1 MQCHV
6 CLDRDGI
13 VRDLCG
19 AMTTKTSNQTL
30 RAVTQRVV
38 DNFTAQ
44 GALFTGLD
52 VSNAVKT
59 TLPDVRH
66 RDISPVVRELFER
79 HAMGD
84 YQHSLIDVL
93 AEGKTPA
100 QAYLYHLPE
109 HSPDLYDDS
118 MRSQLGIPPVSL
130 SLDKND
136 DSSINAHTVETPVT
150 VGRDGRA
157 RVARQILMNAGVVGE
172 QVYVNVDTEH
182 GKLMLT
188 EATGTESDEDLGSV
202 IEYEH
207 PSLLHIPRGF
217 VSSVFAQG
225 DKLVA
230 RVDSGRVEIVKR

>member
-1 MQCHV
+1 M
-6 CLDRDGI
+6 GP
-13 VRDLCG
+13 
-19 AMTTKTSNQTL
+19 AMTTKTDDSTL
-30 RAVTQRVV
+30 KAVTQRVV

-44 GALFTGLD
+44 GALFTALD

-66 RDISPVVRELFER
+66 RQVSPIVRDLFER

-93 AEGKTPA
+93 ADGKTPT

-109 HSPDLYDDS
+109 HSPALYDDS
-118 MRSQLGIPPVSL
+118 MRNQLAIPPVST
-130 SLDKND
+130 STSKNED
-136 DSSINAHTVETPVT
+136 ASITAHSVEAPVP

-157 RVARQILMNAGVVGE
+157 RVARQILMNAGIVGDLL
-172 QVYVNVDTEH
+172 YASVDTES
-182 GKLMLT
+182 GKILLV
-188 EATGTESDEDLGSV
+188 EAEQTPEDDELGNT

-207 PSLLHIPRGF
+207 PSLLHVPRAL
-217 VSSVFAQG
+217 VSAVFSHG

-230 RVDSGRVEIVKR
+230 KVYSGRVEIVRH

>member
-1 MQCHV
+1 M
-6 CLDRDGI
+6 GP
-13 VRDLCG
+13 
-19 AMTTKTSNQTL
+19 AMTSKTDDKTL

-44 GALFTGLD
+44 GALFTALD

-59 TLPDVRH
+59 TLPTVRH
-66 RDISPVVRELFER
+66 REVSPLVRELFER

-93 AEGKTPA
+93 ADGKTPT

-109 HSPDLYDDS
+109 HSPSLYDDS
-118 MRSQLGIPPVSL
+118 MRNQLAIPPVST
-130 SLDKND
+130 STSRND
-136 DSSINAHTVETPVT
+136 DMNITAHTTETPVP

-157 RVARQILMNAGVVGE
+157 RVARQILLNAGVVGE
-172 QVYVNVDTEH
+172 VLYAYVDTEH
-182 GKLMLT
+182 GKVVIT
-188 EATGTESDEDLGSV
+188 EAPETDDDDALANT

-207 PSLLHIPRGF
+207 PSLLHVPRGLI
-217 VSSVFAQG
+217 SSVFSNG

-230 RVDSGRVEIVKR
+230 RVYSGRVELVRH

>member
-1 MQCHV
+1 M
-6 CLDRDGI
+6 GP
-13 VRDLCG
+13 
-19 AMTTKTSNQTL
+19 AMTMKTDDSTL

-44 GALFTGLD
+44 GALFTALD

-59 TLPDVRH
+59 ALPDVRH
-66 RDISPVVRELFER
+66 RQISPVVRDLFER

-93 AEGKTPA
+93 ADGKTPT

-109 HSPDLYDDS
+109 HSPALYDDT
-118 MRSQLGIPPVSL
+118 MRNQLAIPPVST
-130 SLDKND
+130 STSKND
-136 DSSINAHTVETPVT
+136 DASISAHSVEAPVN

-157 RVARQILMNAGVVGE
+157 RVARQLLLNAGIVGDA
-172 QVYVNVDTEH
+172 VYAYVDTEH
-182 GKLMLT
+182 AKVVLA
-188 EATGTESDEDLGSV
+188 EATEDEDEDALANT

-207 PSLLHIPRGF
+207 PSLLHVPRALIASAF
-217 VSSVFAQG
+217 TQG

-230 RVDSGRVEIVKR
+230 RVFSGRVEIVRH

>member
-1 MQCHV
+1 
-6 CLDRDGI
+6 
-13 VRDLCG
+13 
-19 AMTTKTSNQTL
+19 MTTKTDDSTL
-30 RAVTQRVV
+30 KAVTQRVV

-44 GALFTGLD
+44 GALFTALD

-66 RDISPVVRELFER
+66 RQVSPIVRDLFER

-93 AEGKTPA
+93 ADGKTPT

-109 HSPDLYDDS
+109 HSPALYDDS
-118 MRSQLGIPPVSL
+118 MRNQLAIPPVST
-130 SLDKND
+130 STSKNED
-136 DSSINAHTVETPVT
+136 ASITAHSVEAPVP

-157 RVARQILMNAGVVGE
+157 RVARQILMNAGIVGDLL
-172 QVYVNVDTEH
+172 YASVDTES
-182 GKLMLT
+182 GKILLV
-188 EATGTESDEDLGSV
+188 EAEQTPEDDELGNT

-207 PSLLHIPRGF
+207 PSLLHVPRAL
-217 VSSVFAQG
+217 VSAVFSHG

-230 RVDSGRVEIVKR
+230 KVYSGRVEIVRH

>member
-1 MQCHV
+1 M
-6 CLDRDGI
+6 GP
-13 VRDLCG
+13 
-19 AMTTKTSNQTL
+19 AMTTKTDDSTL

-44 GALFTGLD
+44 GALFTALD

-66 RDISPVVRELFER
+66 RQVSPLVRDLFER

-84 YQHSLIDVL
+84 YQHTLIDVL
-93 AEGKTPA
+93 ADGKTPT

-109 HSPDLYDDS
+109 HSAALYDDS
-118 MRSQLGIPPVSL
+118 MRNQLAIPPVST
-130 SLDKND
+130 STSKND
-136 DSSINAHTVETPVT
+136 DASVTAHSVEAPVP

-157 RVARQILMNAGVVGE
+157 RVSRQILMNAGVVGD
-172 QVYVNVDTEH
+172 VVWASVDTEH
-182 GKLMLT
+182 GKVVLT
-188 EATGTESDEDLGSV
+188 EAADDVSEEDLGNT

-207 PSLLHIPRGF
+207 PSLLHVPRGL
-217 VSSVFAQG
+217 VSSVFSHG

-230 RVDSGRVEIVKR
+230 RVYSGRVEIVRH

>member
-1 MQCHV
+1 M
-6 CLDRDGI
+6 GP
-13 VRDLCG
+13 
-19 AMTTKTSNQTL
+19 AMTNKTDDSTL
-30 RAVTQRVV
+30 KAVTQRVV

-44 GALFTGLD
+44 GALFTALD

-66 RDISPVVRELFER
+66 RQVSPIVRDLFER

-93 AEGKTPA
+93 ADGKTPT

-109 HSPDLYDDS
+109 HSPALYDDT
-118 MRSQLGIPPVSL
+118 MRNQLAIPPVST
-130 SLDKND
+130 STSKNED
-136 DSSINAHTVETPVT
+136 ASITAHSVEAPVP

-157 RVARQILMNAGVVGE
+157 RVSRQILMNAGIVSDTL
-172 QVYVNVDTEH
+172 YASVDTESA
-182 GKLMLT
+182 KILLV
-188 EATGTESDEDLGSV
+188 EAEGTPEDDENGNT

-207 PSLLHIPRGF
+207 PSLLHVPRAL
-217 VSSVFAQG
+217 VSSIFSHG

-230 RVDSGRVEIVKR
+230 KVYSGRVEIVRH

>member
-1 MQCHV
+1 MVTYSH
-6 CLDRDGI
+6 
-13 VRDLCG
+13 
-19 AMTTKTSNQTL
+19 AMTTKTSNATL

-44 GALFTGLD
+44 GALFTALD

-66 RDISPVVRELFER
+66 REVSPVVRELFER

-93 AEGKTPA
+93 ADGKTPA

-109 HSPDLYDDS
+109 HAPTLYDDS
-118 MRSQLGIPPVSL
+118 MRNQLAIPPVST
-130 SLDKND
+130 STSRNEDA
-136 DSSINAHTVETPVT
+136 SITAHTVEAPVP

-157 RVARQILMNAGVVGE
+157 RVARQVLMNAGVVGDE
-172 QVYVNVDTEH
+172 VSVRVNTEL
-182 GKLMLT
+182 GEIVLT
-188 EATGTESDEDLGSV
+188 TPDEGELDDDGELSSV

-207 PSLLHIPRGF
+207 PSLLHVPRGF
-217 VSSVFAQG
+217 VLSVFEAG
-225 DKLVA
+225 TKLVA
-230 RVDSGRVEIVKR
+230 RVESGLVKLVRAQ

>member
-1 MQCHV
+1 M
-6 CLDRDGI
+6 GP
-13 VRDLCG
+13 
-19 AMTTKTSNQTL
+19 AMTTKTDDSTL
-30 RAVTQRVV
+30 KAVTQRVV

-44 GALFTGLD
+44 GALFTALD

-66 RDISPVVRELFER
+66 RQVSPIVRDLFER

-93 AEGKTPA
+93 AEAKTPT

-109 HSPDLYDDS
+109 HSPALYDDS
-118 MRSQLGIPPVSL
+118 MRNQLAIPPVST
-130 SLDKND
+130 STSKNED
-136 DSSINAHTVETPVT
+136 ASITAHSVEAPVP

-157 RVARQILMNAGVVGE
+157 RVARQILMNAGIVGDLL
-172 QVYVNVDTEH
+172 YASVDTES
-182 GKLMLT
+182 GKILLV
-188 EATGTESDEDLGSV
+188 EAEQTPEDDELGNT

-207 PSLLHIPRGF
+207 PSLLHVPRAL
-217 VSSVFAQG
+217 VSAVFSHG

-230 RVDSGRVEIVKR
+230 KVYSGRVEIVRH